1 MLFNSYIFIFLF
13 LPVAIIGYYGM
24 RHWKKYRTANLF
36 LIGMSFWFY
45 GYFNRGYIPI
55 LAGSIA
61 VNYLLTKGME
71 RSLEIKIRKLILIS
85 GICINVAIIFYF
97 KYYDFFIENINF
109 VCGTDFKLKNILLPL
124 GISFFTFQQI
134 SYLVDSYRGET
145 KGYSFDE
152 YALFVSFFP
161 QLIAGPIVLHKEIIP
176 QFRKTEKNTAEKIEK
191 GIYFFILGL
200 TKKVLLADKLGVLVD
215 IGYNNIASLDSISAL
230 IVMLS
235 YTFQI
240 YFDFSGYCDMAVGIG
255 WILGIDLPL
264 NFNSPYRSHSVKEF
278 WNRWHITLNRFFTE
292 YLYIPLGGNRKG
304 MIRKLLNIMI
314 VFGVSGIWH
323 GAAWTFVIWG
333 IAHGIMV
340 CIDNTGILDIFSEKV
355 RWLLTFIFINF
366 AWILF
371 RSDSVEMSV
380 QFYQKLFSFTWNGYI
395 KELAGGVVASWNYI
409 LGLLANKIFGRGIRE
424 ELNIFLTIMLLIF
437 SGFLCVG
444 KNAYGRVIENK
455 ITTVKICGYALLFV
469 ACVLSFSG
477 VSVFLYFN
485 F

>member
-395 KELAGGVVASWNYI
+395 KELAGGGCRLVELYI
-409 LGLLANKIFGRGIRE
+409 RIA
-424 ELNIFLTIMLLIF
+424 
-437 SGFLCVG
+437 G
-444 KNAYGRVIENK
+444 K
-455 ITTVKICGYALLFV
+455 
-469 ACVLSFSG
+469 
-477 VSVFLYFN
+477 
-485 F
+485 